1 MTRRPDATRRR
12 YAELADMAAGV
23 ALIVGS
29 AAFLIAWV
37 AWSYHLDQLHRGF
50 H

>member
-1 MTRRPDATRRR
+1 MTRRRRVNPAR
-12 YAELADMAAGV
+12 RAELRDMAAGV
-23 ALIVGS
+23 ALILGS

-37 AWSYHLDQLHRGF
+37 AWTYHLDQLHRGF